1 MKIPYYD
8 KDTQDMEILKVYF
21 VTKCEYYQSI
31 KDLVDHANLFL
42 KISINH
48 IKLKIT
54 VTCKIREIFEI
65 DSFDYATNEQ
75 MSMLTDVFSTVTRK
89 IKNYIISGKRN
100 GRDFGLFMK
109 DIYSTLYNIANMPD
123 ITATFN
129 KQSNKITFKTKKKK
143 KYKKPVK
150 HKEDR
155 RKYWPLK

>member
-31 KDLVDHANLFL
+31 KDLVDHANSFL
-42 KISINH
+42 KNPINH

-54 VTCKIREIFEI
+54 VTCKIREIFNI

-89 IKNYIISGKRN
+89 IKNYITSGKRN
-100 GRDFGLFMK
+100 NRDFGLFMK
-109 DIYSTLYNIANMPD
+109 DVYSTLYNMANMPD
-123 ITATFN
+123 ITASFN

-143 KYKKPVK
+143 KYKKLVK
-150 HKEDR
+150 HNEYR
-155 RKYWPLK
+155 RKHWPLG